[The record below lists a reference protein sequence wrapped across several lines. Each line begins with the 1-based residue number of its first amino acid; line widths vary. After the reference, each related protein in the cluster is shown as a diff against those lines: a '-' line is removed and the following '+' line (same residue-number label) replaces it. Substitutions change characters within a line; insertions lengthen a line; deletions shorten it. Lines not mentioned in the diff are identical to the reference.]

1 MRARL
6 QLSEAGPNADIAI
19 GEMSMPIGFAVHW
32 LAWCDRQT
40 VKRETRFQLRQLFWP
55 VLVTALTLPVV
66 AVWPE
71 VGVPVTVLV
80 AAAGWAFT
88 RGWNSPVNDAIRW
101 LLAASRASRV
111 IQRRRASAGLGGNF
125 RNGPDHDKG
134 EPRSWLRSL

>member
-101 LLAASRASRV
+101 LLAASRRLGPSRNSPP
-111 IQRRRASAGLGGNF
+111 ALSSAISENL
-125 RNGPDHDKG
+125 RKLICQSQA
-134 EPRSWLRSL
+134 RS